1 MAGFPPDTLSFLR
14 DLAADPTRTFFDANR
29 DRYHAHWRDPA
40 AAFVEAV
47 APGLA
52 RLAPGLRAE
61 PRVHGS
67 ILHPRQDVRF
77 GSDRALYRDHV
88 GLVFWEG
95 ERADAPSVLFLRVHP
110 DHVTVGVGARW
121 LSPDRLRA
129 YREAVLDADRG
140 GALVEAVEQVRGA
153 GWPLH
158 GATLARG
165 PRGVQVDDPERAE
178 LLRHTALWAEAD
190 LPRSRGARDRPV
202 HRLVPATVGAAAA
215 AAPLADGRAG
225 GGVTAAPR
233 GVGPGR
239 RVTPRGDS
247 APRSQVGQMG
257 VTTPARWGLP
267 PPSPE
272 PRLRS
277 ANCQSSPSRRVAYS
291 TVAGSRTGSLNSTS
305 TS

>member
-1 MAGFPPDTLSFLR
+1 MAGFPPDTLTFLR
-14 DLAADPTRTFFDANR
+14 DLAADPTPTFFDANR

-47 APGLA
+47 APGLV

-129 YREAVLDADRG
+129 YRRAVLDADRG
-140 GALVEAVEQVRGA
+140 GALVEAVGQVRGA

-165 PRGVQVDDPERAE
+165 PRGSAGRRPRPGRAAAA
-178 LLRHTALWAEAD
+178 HGAVG
-190 LPRSRGARDRPV
+190 RGGPARARRARDRPV
-202 HRLVPATVGAAAA
+202 RAVVPTTVGTAAA

-233 GVGPGR
+233 GWDRDAGS
-239 RVTPRGDS
+239 PRAGTRHLG
-247 APRSQVGQMG
+247 PRSVRG
-257 VTTPARWGLP
+257 A
-267 PPSPE
+267 
-272 PRLRS
+272 
-277 ANCQSSPSRRVAYS
+277 
-291 TVAGSRTGSLNSTS
+291 
-305 TS
+305 